1 MKKQQEQRIMMMDE
15 ITKLDDS
22 TRACIG
28 EIKESVLLID
38 AICKM
43 IEELMPNV
51 YSESGEIGV
60 AQSLE
65 WLSNLTELKENNLW
79 RVSQLKTVID
89 RCETLEVMLN
99 SIMDFP
105 DSTALDAI
113 SDSISGVRLVT
124 DTIAG
129 YQVDITNK
137 LKETYIKTEA
147 TRRLLC

>member
-1 MKKQQEQRIMMMDE
+1 MKKQQEQKIMMMDE

-22 TRACIG
+22 TRVCIG

-38 AICKM
+38 VICKT
-43 IEELMPNV
+43 IEGLMPNV
-51 YSESGEIGV
+51 YSELGELGIT
-60 AQSLE
+60 QSRE
-65 WLSNLTELKENNLW
+65 WLSNLTEIKESNLW
-79 RVSQLKTVID
+79 RISQLKTVID
-89 RCETLEVMLN
+89 RCEILEVMLT
-99 SIMDFP
+99 SIMDLP

-137 LKETYIKTEA
+137 LKEAYIETEA